1 MEGEMDEKLVRE
13 LEIDA
18 AKVRIGIIEGVY
30 NAKCGHPGGALSIAD
45 VLTYMYKHRLN
56 VDPNMPDD
64 PKRDRV
70 VLSKGHSAPAL
81 YAVLALRGF
90 FPFDELKT
98 LRQSGS
104 RLEGHPDRK
113 KVPGVDAS
121 TGSLG
126 QGISQACGMA
136 LAGKMSC
143 ESYKVYTI
151 LGDGEIE
158 EGMVWEA
165 AMFASHYKLD
175 NLVAIIDNNGLQIDG
190 KISEVMS
197 PYPIEEKFE
206 AFGWNVIT
214 INGHDFSQMEKA
226 FDAAERVF
234 EKPTVIILKT
244 TKGKGIDYME
254 NALEWHGKAPGDE
267 DYQRAIKQLREHLA
281 ELEGS
286 VK

>member
-1 MEGEMDEKLVRE
+1 MDEKLVRE

>member
-1 MEGEMDEKLVRE
+1 MDEKLVRE

-30 NAKCGHPGGALSIAD
+30 NAKCGHPGGALSVAD
-45 VLTYMYKHRLN
+45 VMTYLYKHRLN
-56 VDPNMPDD
+56 VDPKD
-64 PKRDRV
+64 PKNPSRDRM

-81 YAVLALRGF
+81 YSVLALRGF
-90 FPFDELKT
+90 IPFDELKT
-98 LRQSGS
+98 LRKSGS

-136 LAGKMSC
+136 LAGKISC

-165 AMFASHYKLD
+165 AMFAAHYQLD
-175 NLVAIIDNNGLQIDG
+175 NLVAIVDNNGLQIDG

-197 PYPIEEKFE
+197 PYPIDEKFE

-214 INGHDFSQMEKA
+214 INGHDFNEMEKA
-226 FDAAERVF
+226 FDAAERVVG
-234 EKPTVIILKT
+234 KPTVIILKT
-244 TKGKGIDYME
+244 TKGKGVDYME
-254 NALEWHGKAPGDE
+254 NAVEWHGKAPGDE
-267 DYQRAIKQLREHLA
+267 DYQRAITQLREHLA